1 MFKKEVLASVSSFMK
16 EGRRDSESNN
26 LSKIDALSI
35 EETER
40 KIEEDK
46 KKISS
51 IASMIDILENKRK
64 IFESLDR

>member
-1 MFKKEVLASVSSFMK
+1 MFKKEVLASVSSSMK
-16 EGRRDSESNN
+16 EGKTNPKYNN